1 MNSADESS
9 AAGRLTDHISV
20 GVLARVISRE
30 VVDEVLV
37 ETGKKEQR
45 VRRLPAHVVVY
56 FVVSLAVFRDGYE
69 EVMRRLVGGLRLMR
83 VWRDEWTVPSTSAL
97 SQARERLG
105 EEPLKMLFERV
116 AVPLAKLSTP
126 GAWLRSWRLMAID
139 GVNIDVPDTAENL
152 TVFEKAR
159 GGTRRPFP
167 QIRSV
172 GLAECGTHAVVA
184 ATTGTIR
191 DGEREL
197 AGRLLGSVEPDMLIT
212 ADRGF
217 FSFELWADFMV
228 TGAALLW
235 RVSAHMKLPPEAV
248 LADGSYLS
256 TITSKKNRGSSWR
269 IPLAAVDDPRDASHI
284 PVRVIEYT
292 VATGDGTSSET
303 FRLVTTILDPAD
315 ATALELAAVYQQR
328 WEYELSLKEIETQ
341 LLAPG
346 AGLRSKSP
354 KMVRQEFWGLLL
366 AHYAI
371 RALMVEA
378 ADTDGIDPDRLSFQR
393 TLNIVRRQITDQA
406 AFSPLDT
413 RAGDHQS
420 HRRDP

>member
-1 MNSADESS
+1 M
-9 AAGRLTDHISV
+9 
-20 GVLARVISRE
+20 
-30 VVDEVLV
+30 
-37 ETGKKEQR
+37 
-45 VRRLPAHVVVY
+45 
-56 FVVSLAVFRDGYE
+56 
-69 EVMRRLVGGLRLMR
+69 
-83 VWRDEWTVPSTSAL
+83 
-97 SQARERLG
+97 
-105 EEPLKMLFERV
+105 
-116 AVPLAKLSTP
+116 
-126 GAWLRSWRLMAID
+126 
-139 GVNIDVPDTAENL
+139 
-152 TVFEKAR
+152 
-159 GGTRRPFP
+159 
-167 QIRSV
+167 
-172 GLAECGTHAVVA
+172 
-184 ATTGTIR
+184 
-191 DGEREL
+191 
-197 AGRLLGSVEPDMLIT
+197 
-212 ADRGF
+212 
-217 FSFELWADFMV
+217 
-228 TGAALLW
+228 
-235 RVSAHMKLPPEAV
+235 
-248 LADGSYLS
+248 
-256 TITSKKNRGSSWR
+256 
-269 IPLAAVDDPRDASHI
+269 
-284 PVRVIEYT
+284 IEYT